1 LGEEKFFV
9 QKVSY
14 TPEPRQKKFQEP
26 ATSGSGDIAK
36 KRAFAGKK
44 KEKKQTKKT
53 IREKKENTCV
63 AICPFSIE
71 NGT

>member
-1 LGEEKFFV
+1 MGEEKFFV

-44 KEKKQTKKT
+44 KEKKT
-53 IREKKENTCV
+53 IREREKKENTCV